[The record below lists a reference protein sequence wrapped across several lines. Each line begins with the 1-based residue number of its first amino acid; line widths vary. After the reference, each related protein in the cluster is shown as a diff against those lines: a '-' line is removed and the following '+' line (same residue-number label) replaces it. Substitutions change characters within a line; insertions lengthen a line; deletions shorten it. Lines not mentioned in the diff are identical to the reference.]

1 MIMNIDALADAL
13 ISEIDKKGKVVKLPT
28 KYVMPG
34 RGRKQCPDCQVYVG
48 VRTQECEC
56 GHEFVAEDRKTPA
69 AQVLEEPLSD
79 EDKRYV
85 RAIGCG
91 KGGRVIYAG
100 SGLCPAILHGLDY
113 KMVSIFCEE
122 VVDSGMAQG
131 KIYMP
136 RAIKCWARHI
146 MGDKAESL
154 PIVYDFIDDWYD
166 EKVVSTM
173 IEEQ

>member
-1 MIMNIDALADAL
+1 MTMNIDALADSL
-13 ISEIDKKGKVVKLPT
+13 IGDIDKKGKVVKLPT

-34 RGRKQCPDCQVYVG
+34 RGRKQCPECQVYVG

-56 GHEFVAEDRKTPA
+56 GHEFVPEDRKTPA

-91 KGGRVIYAG
+91 KGGRIIYAG
-100 SGLCPAILHGLDY
+100 SGPCPATLRGVAFTD
-113 KMVSIFCEE
+113 VSTFCDD
-122 VVDSGMAQG
+122 VVFAGMAQG
-131 KIYMP
+131 KIYLP
-136 RAIKCWARHI
+136 KAIKCWVRHI
-146 MGDKAESL
+146 IGDKAESL
-154 PIVYDFIDDWYD
+154 TSIYYYIDKWYD